1 MFLGGLVVGAVLLVS
16 LQGNVPH
23 VVYWIW
29 KVIYFYLLNSK
40 FKLSQVPAS
49 EHDGPVA
56 DYDQHDR
63 WGHLLRPHPRPRHL
77 HHTEPGLLQE
87 AVQGEGGGVD

>member
-1 MFLGGLVVGAVLLVS
+1 MM
-16 LQGNVPH
+16 
-23 VVYWIW
+23 
-29 KVIYFYLLNSK
+29 
-40 FKLSQVPAS
+40 LSQVPAS